1 MPTLVEIETHD
12 KIARLRLN
20 RPDARNALSI
30 ELVRELEEAI
40 EEVHALGDVH
50 ACIVEGAGKAFC
62 AGMDLKAV
70 QDDPKAMGGLL
81 HDLAR
86 TLLKLRKLPM
96 VTIARVQKAA
106 IGGGCGLATVC
117 DFLLTHADAKLGYP
131 EVSLGVSPG
140 VVAPWLVRRLGP
152 GRARTLLLRGELLSG
167 TQAQEIGLASHV
179 ADDAEALDDAVGAL
193 VEELSAAGLGALRE
207 TKAWMNELDGSL
219 DESLA
224 RRGAEISARVI
235 QTAEAQERLR
245 AVFSR

>member
-1 MPTLVEIETHD
+1 MPTLVEMETQD

-167 TQAQEIGLASHV
+167 TQAHEIGLASHV